1 MGTQQS
7 TSSSLRRTFTAALL
21 ASACA
26 LAWAT
31 DPYPT
36 RPIKLVLPFATGG
49 QSDTVARL
57 VAGRVSV
64 GLGQPIV
71 IENVAG
77 AGGMIAA
84 AAVAR
89 AAPDGYTLF
98 LPNASTLTIAP
109 YLQKQASVSPSS
121 FVPITTVS
129 QFPLV
134 LVVNSNS
141 PLKSMADVIASAKAK
156 PDKLSFASPGYGTT
170 PHLVAEAL
178 MRQSGIVLTHVP
190 YKGGA
195 PALNDLLGGQV
206 DLFFEAP
213 STLLPQIQNNRL
225 RPLAVTSK
233 ARMPSLPNVQTV
245 AELGLPQLTLE
256 SWSALVAP
264 PGTPAAIVARLRV
277 ETEKALKSEDIVS
290 KLRERGFEAA
300 SSTPDQLARMI
311 RDEGRN
317 WSKLIKERSISV
329 D

>member
-1 MGTQQS
+1 MHAFPHR
-7 TSSSLRRTFTAALL
+7 SSMARSFIAAVL
-21 ASACA
+21 ASACT
-26 LAWAT
+26 LASAA
-31 DPYPT
+31 DNYPS

-57 VAGRVSV
+57 VAERIAA

-71 IENVAG
+71 VENTGG

-84 AAVAR
+84 ANVAR

-98 LPNASTLTIAP
+98 LANASTLTIAP
-109 YLQKQASVSPSS
+109 WLQKQAPVSPSS

-134 LVVNSNS
+134 LVVNTSS
-141 PLKSMADVIASAKAK
+141 PYKSMADIIAAAKAR

-178 MRQSGIVLTHVP
+178 MRQSGIVMTHVP
-190 YKGGA
+190 YKGGG

-206 DLFFEAP
+206 DLYFEAP
-213 STLLPQIQNNRL
+213 STLLPQIQADKL
-225 RPLAVTSK
+225 RALAVTSK
-233 ARMPSLPNVQTV
+233 SRMPSLPDVQTV

-264 PGTPAAIVARLRV
+264 PGTPAAVVARLRV
-277 ETEKALKSEDIVS
+277 ETEKALKSEDIAG
-290 KLRERGFEAA
+290 KLRERGFQAT
-300 SSTPDQLARMI
+300 SSTPEQLARMI

-317 WSKLIKERSISV
+317 WSQLIKERKITV